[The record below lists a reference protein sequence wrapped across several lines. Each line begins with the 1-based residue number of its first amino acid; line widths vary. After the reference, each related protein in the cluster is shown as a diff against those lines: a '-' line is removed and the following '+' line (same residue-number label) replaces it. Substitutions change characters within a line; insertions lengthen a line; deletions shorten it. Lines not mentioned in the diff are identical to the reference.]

1 MPNSSPGSQPQEPDL
16 SGVRFVEVTQE
27 TRGPFE
33 TLFEQPG
40 APKYCWCMAW
50 RHSSREHIPNDEKK
64 RMMMALIDAGTPVG
78 IVAELDGKPV
88 GWCSVAPR
96 ETYRKLSKQ
105 QDDSETGIWSIV
117 CFYVP
122 RALRGGGLASAL
134 LDAAIDHAFGKG
146 ARVIEPIPSTRPRPA
161 IASWAFATFRRAGL
175 PRDRHR
181 RDAPACDAAG
191 PLSLDRS
198 RRFDSIPQMD

>member
-1 MPNSSPGSQPQEPDL
+1 MPNRSQGSQPQKPDFA
-16 SGVRFVEVTQE
+16 GIRFVEVTQE
-27 TRGPFE
+27 TRDYFE
-33 TLFEQPG
+33 DLFEQPG

-50 RHSSREHIPNDEKK
+50 RQSSRAHVQNDEKK
-64 RMMMALIDAGTPVG
+64 RMMTALIDAGTPVG
-78 IVAELDGKPV
+78 IVAELDGKSV

-134 LDAAIDHAFGKG
+134 LDAAIGHAFGKG
-146 ARVIEPIPSTRPRPA
+146 ARIVEAYPVDDTAPSYR
-161 IASWAFATFRRAGL
+161 FMGFRDMFVARGFHEVGTAG
-175 PRDRHR
+175 
-181 RDAPACDAAG
+181 
-191 PLSLDRS
+191 S
-198 RRFDSIPQMD
+198 RRHVMRLSR

>member
-1 MPNSSPGSQPQEPDL
+1 MPNSSQGSQPQKPDL
-16 SGVRFVEVTQE
+16 AGIRFVEVTQQ
-27 TRGPFE
+27 TRDRFE
-33 TLFEQPG
+33 DLFEQPG

-88 GWCSVAPR
+88 GWCSIAPR
-96 ETYRKLSKQ
+96 ETYRKLSKR

-134 LDAAIDHAFGKG
+134 LDAAIAHAFSKG
-146 ARVIEPIPSTRPRPA
+146 ARVIEAYPVDEAAPSYRFMAFRDMFVARGFHEIGTAGTR
-161 IASWAFATFRRAGL
+161 
-175 PRDRHR
+175 RHVMR
-181 RDAPACDAAG
+181 LGR
-191 PLSLDRS
+191 
-198 RRFDSIPQMD
+198 

>member
-1 MPNSSPGSQPQEPDL
+1 MPNRSQGSQPQKPDL
-16 SGVRFVEVTQE
+16 SGIRFVEVTQE
-27 TRGPFE
+27 TRGRFE

-50 RHSSREHIPNDEKK
+50 RHSSREHVQSDEKK

-122 RALRGGGLASAL
+122 RALRGGRLASAL
-134 LDAAIDHAFGKG
+134 LDAAVDHAFGKG
-146 ARVIEPIPSTRPRPA
+146 ARVIEAYPVDGAAPSYRFMGFRDMFAARGFHEIGTAGTR
-161 IASWAFATFRRAGL
+161 
-175 PRDRHR
+175 RHVMR
-181 RDAPACDAAG
+181 LGR
-191 PLSLDRS
+191 
-198 RRFDSIPQMD
+198 

>member
-1 MPNSSPGSQPQEPDL
+1 MPNNSQGSQPQKPDL
-16 SGVRFVEVTQE
+16 AGIRFVEVTRD
-27 TRGPFE
+27 TRGRFE
-33 TLFEQPG
+33 DLFEQPG

-50 RHSSREHIPNDEKK
+50 RHSSREHIENDEKK
-64 RMMMALIDAGTPVG
+64 RMMMARIDAGTPVG

-122 RALRGGGLASAL
+122 RTLRGGGLASAL
-134 LDAAIDHAFGKG
+134 LDAAIDYAFAKG
-146 ARVIEPIPSTRPRPA
+146 ARIVEAYPVDEAAPSYRFMGFRDMFVARGFHEVGTAGTR
-161 IASWAFATFRRAGL
+161 
-175 PRDRHR
+175 RHVMR
-181 RDAPACDAAG
+181 
-191 PLSLDRS
+191 LDR
-198 RRFDSIPQMD
+198 